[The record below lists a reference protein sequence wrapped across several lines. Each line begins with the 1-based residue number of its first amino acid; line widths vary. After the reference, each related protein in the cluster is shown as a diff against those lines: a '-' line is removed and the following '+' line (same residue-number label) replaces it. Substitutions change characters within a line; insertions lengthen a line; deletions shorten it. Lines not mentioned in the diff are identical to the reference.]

1 MSESTPRFTADIEL
15 GAIHDS
21 ATDLYAPFYF
31 ELLALLSGDTPED
44 IAADFNANPEEAV
57 ALYTWA
63 PRAEVEQDA

>member
-15 GAIHDS
+15 GIHDS
-21 ATDLYAPFYF
+21 ATDLYAPFDF
-31 ELLALLSGDTPED
+31 ELLALLIGDTPED
-44 IAADFNANPEEAV
+44 VAADFNANPEEAV